1 MPFQFSL
8 AAVLRYRESV
18 EHAEFLALEK
28 LQHAISAIEHKIRQV
43 EESRVV
49 AAQTRGAELT
59 RGVQAAHLQ
68 SAYEYEIDLE
78 RQHALLRTQLRDAR
92 SKWQQQL
99 HSFQAAR
106 RKRELL
112 QNLRDQRA
120 DIYNR
125 EQAKREQNVVD
136 DIFLARHKR
145 H

>member
-1 MPFQFSL
+1 MPFQFNL
-8 AAVLRYRESV
+8 AAVLRYRENV
-18 EHAEFLALEK
+18 EHAELLVLEK
-28 LQHAISAIEHKIRQV
+28 LQHAISALEHKIRQV
-43 EESRVV
+43 EESR
-49 AAQTRGAELT
+49 AIAEQTRAANLA

-68 SAYEYEIDLE
+68 SAYEYEIDLDG
-78 RQHALLRTQLRDAR
+78 QHTLLRTQLRDAR

-99 HSFQAAR
+99 HTFQAAR

-112 QNLRDQRA
+112 ENLRDQRA

-136 DIFLARHKR
+136 DIFLSRHKR